1 MGFPYALSQK
11 RQLWHFSL
19 PASILPRFVAVLVF
33 RLITKLDEFLVK
45 IKTICEKLLRF
56 EHKPIDFSSKKNYN
70 LGEIKIK
77 RCI

>member
-11 RQLWHFSL
+11 CELWHFSL

-33 RLITKLDEFLVK
+33 RLTTKLDKFLVK

-56 EHKPIDFSSKKNYN
+56 EHKPIDFSRKKNYN